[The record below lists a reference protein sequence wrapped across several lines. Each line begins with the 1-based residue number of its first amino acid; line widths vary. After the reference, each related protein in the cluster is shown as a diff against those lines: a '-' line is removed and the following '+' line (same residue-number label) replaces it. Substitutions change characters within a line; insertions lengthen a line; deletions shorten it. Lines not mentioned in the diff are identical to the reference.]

1 MQAVADVLDFR
12 ILGPLE
18 VMRDGAPV
26 ALGTPKMRDLLA
38 LLVLDAP
45 TPVTADVI
53 TEQLWGDDPPSDV
66 SGSLQSYVSRL
77 RSSFAGARDVL
88 VTRGSAYFLDIGPDR
103 CDASRFEDA
112 TRLARSLL
120 HEGRHADASS
130 AFREAL
136 AMWRGRALQ
145 DVGGTRAEAEAMR
158 LNELRLAA
166 LEDRLEADLAVASP
180 AELVAEL
187 EVLALQHPL
196 RERFWAQRMRA
207 LYRAGRQADAL
218 AAYDELRSRL
228 SDELGL
234 DPSEELRLLHQAI
247 LRQDASLAAGAE
259 PPAPAGAARLQIHV
273 RGPETAMDL
282 ELPGKLVTIGRAPGN
297 DVVLGDPLVSGT
309 HAALERV
316 GHAWSIRDL
325 GSRNG
330 TWVNGRRLVGERVL
344 GPADEVRFGDTVLL
358 CRVTT
363 PASTPTIGV
372 VRAPELAALERQVLV
387 ELCRPLLEP
396 GSGGEP
402 ASAGAIATSLS
413 AAPSTV
419 TKTLRALCEKF
430 GVPDDAFDLLGAQ
443 ALESGAVT
451 PSDLR

>member
-1 MQAVADVLDFR
+1 MADALDFR

-18 VMRDGAPV
+18 VVRDGESV
-26 ALGTPKMRDLLA
+26 RLGTPKMRDLLA

-45 TPVTADVI
+45 TPVAADVI
-53 TEQLWGDDPPSDV
+53 VEQLWGDDPPTDV

-77 RSSFAGARDVL
+77 RSAFAEAREVL
-88 VTRGSAYFLDIGPDR
+88 VTRGSAYLLDIGPEQ
-103 CDASRFEDA
+103 CDASRFEDR
-112 TRLARSLL
+112 TRLARALL
-120 HEGRHADASS
+120 EEGRHADAS
-130 AFREAL
+130 AVFREAL
-136 AMWRGRALQ
+136 EMWRGSALQ
-145 DVGGTRAEAEAMR
+145 DIGTTRAEAEAMR
-158 LNELRLAA
+158 LDELRLAA
-166 LEDRLEADLAVASP
+166 LEDRLEAELAIASP
-180 AELVAEL
+180 AELAAEL
-187 EVLALQHPL
+187 EVLTVRHPL

-218 AAYDELRSRL
+218 AAYDELRRRL
-228 SDELGL
+228 TGELGL
-234 DPSEELRLLHQAI
+234 DPSEELRLLQQAI
-247 LRQDASLAAGAE
+247 LRQDPALSVRAE
-259 PPAPAGAARLQIHV
+259 PTSSAGTVRLQIHV
-273 RGPETAMDL
+273 RQPNGVTDL

-297 DVVLGDPLVSGT
+297 DVVLDDPLVSGT

-344 GPADEVRFGDTVLL
+344 GPTDEVRVGDTVLL

-363 PASTPTIGV
+363 PASTPTIGA
-372 VRAPELAALERQVLV
+372 VRAPELAALERRVLV

-396 GSGGEP
+396 GGDGEP
-402 ASAGAIATSLS
+402 ASVGAIARSLS

-419 TKTLRALCEKF
+419 RKTLDVLCEKF
-430 GVPDDAFDLLGAQ
+430 GLPVDALDLLGAQ

-451 PSDLR
+451 PADLL